1 MTLTVD
7 NIAGASLTPA
17 TVVNGVTCRSP
28 NVPVANEDSPTVTL
42 NYRAEYLQPDGWRSA
57 EGPAC
62 SAFTATTE
70 KRGDFWGLLKAAI
83 FRQV

>member
-17 TVVNGVTCRSP
+17 TVVNGVTCHSP

-42 NYRAEYLQPDGWRSA
+42 NYRAEYLQPDG
-57 EGPAC
+57 
-62 SAFTATTE
+62 
-70 KRGDFWGLLKAAI
+70 
-83 FRQV
+83 